1 MAVARRGPRPLNDR
15 VRRLLVILPW
25 LMEQGRASL
34 AEMSERFQ
42 ISEKELIVDLEQAA
56 TCGLPPFV
64 DEFVDLF
71 IDDDGMVEVG
81 VPRFFTKPLRLT
93 APEGFDL
100 LAAGKAALAMP
111 GVEPDGPL
119 ARALAKLET
128 VLGDDGMVLDLGQ
141 PPAAADL
148 IAAAE
153 RAEQVRVVY
162 WSASSD
168 EITERVITPRSVFA
182 DRGRWYVVAD
192 DDRSGE
198 QRTFRVD
205 RITEWHSVVDAVT
218 DPDRSASR
226 LAPRSASRLA
236 PRSVSPP
243 TGQAWF
249 DELSGLDT
257 VTLRLRAGGRWAAE
271 QFPVRAMRPDGDDV
285 VVDMAVA
292 SEGWLRTLLLQLGPE
307 ADVLAPPHVH
317 GIAQQAAQALL
328 DARYTR
334 SS

>member
-205 RITEWHSVVDAVT
+205 RITEWHSVVDAGT
-218 DPDRSASR
+218 DPD
-226 LAPRSASRLA
+226 RSASRLA